1 MMGIGQPLPPSWN
14 WFLKRRLQM
23 GFIMDGLDAE
33 TYDRKY
39 ADSQLVARIIGYF
52 RPQST
57 MMLFVS
63 VLVLLNSLMDTAYPL
78 LIARSLDTLA
88 ADKSLQTI
96 AILVAVILVTGI
108 FSWIFNFLRQR
119 YTARSVGNVVLN
131 LQQDA
136 FAAIVARDMSFYD
149 EYPSGKIVSRV
160 TSDTGQFAT
169 VVTLTLNLLSQL
181 LLFFLIAAVLFYINM
196 RLALLALTIT
206 PIIICIALGFRWIAR
221 RTTRRS
227 QRSLARVNSN
237 VQEVISGITVAK
249 NFRQE
254 QNMYDEFKK
263 VNEQSYHVNVRSG
276 FVYNGVFPLLFLVAN
291 IGTTIVVYFGGLN
304 VLSGGISAGEWF
316 LFVQSIGILWFPLTS
331 IASFWS
337 QFQLGLS
344 ASERVFALIDAE
356 PRVQQVDQQPVPRL
370 DGRIEFKDV
379 FFQYTEQQ
387 TVLAG
392 FNLTIKAG
400 ETVALVGHTGA
411 GKSSLGKLV
420 ARFYEF
426 QGGEILI
433 DGRDIRT
440 FDLHAYHRLLGIVPQ
455 VPFLFSGTVADNI
468 RYARPQATDEEVA
481 AVAQNIGWGDWLEAL
496 PNGLE
501 TEVGEEGKA
510 LSLGQRQLVA
520 LARVLLQDPS
530 IIILDEATASVDPLT
545 EAQIQEGL
553 DLVLQHRTA
562 ILIAHR
568 LSTVR
573 HADRII
579 VLDRGRIVEE
589 GNHNALM
596 NQGGHYAQLY
606 NTYFRHQSPDYKPGE
621 GFVPVTQV

>member
-1 MMGIGQPLPPSWN
+1 
-14 WFLKRRLQM
+14 M

-33 TYDRKY
+33 TYDRTY
-39 ADSQLVARIIGYF
+39 DDRQLVSRIIGYF
-52 RPQST
+52 RPQLNT
-57 MMLFVS
+57 MLFVA
-63 VLVLLNSLMDTAYPL
+63 VLVVLNSLMDTAFPIL
-78 LIARSLDTLA
+78 VAHSLDTLA
-88 ADKSLQTI
+88 SVQTVQTI
-96 AILVAVILVTGI
+96 SLLVGTILITGV
-108 FSWIFNFLRQR
+108 FSWVFNFMRQR

-136 FAAIVARDMSFYD
+136 FSAIVARDMSFYD

-160 TSDTGQFAT
+160 TSDTENFAT

-181 LLFFLIAAVLFYINM
+181 LLFFLIAGVLFYINA
-196 RLALLALTIT
+196 RLALLALTIM
-206 PIIICIALGFRWIAR
+206 PLIIAIALGFRWVAR

-227 QRSLARVNSN
+227 QRSLARVNAS
-237 VQEVISGITVAK
+237 VQEAISGITVAK

-254 QNMYDEFKK
+254 QNMYDEFRK
-263 VNEQSYHVNVRSG
+263 VNKQSYHVNVRSG

-304 VLSGGISAGEWF
+304 VLDRSISAGDWF

-356 PRVQQVDQQPVPRL
+356 PRVQQIDNRPVPQL
-370 DGRIEFKDV
+370 EGRIEFKDV
-379 FFQYTEQQ
+379 FFRYTDQQ
-387 TVLAG
+387 TVLVG
-392 FNLTIKAG
+392 FNLTIRAG

-411 GKSSLGKLV
+411 GKSSIGRLV

-426 QGGEILI
+426 QGGQLLI
-433 DGRDIRT
+433 DDQDIRT
-440 FDLHAYHRLLGIVPQ
+440 FDLHDYHRQLGIVPQ

-468 RYARPQATDEEVA
+468 RYTRPDASEAEVEA
-481 AVAQNIGWGDWLEAL
+481 IAQRIGYGDWLDAL
-496 PNGLE
+496 PDGLQ

-510 LSLGQRQLVA
+510 LSMGQRQLVA
-520 LARVLLQDPS
+520 LARVLLQSPS
-530 IIILDEATASVDPLT
+530 IIVLDEATASVDPLT

-553 DLVLQHRTA
+553 DLVLQNRTA

-568 LSTVR
+568 LSTIR

-579 VLDRGRIVEE
+579 VLNRGQIVEE
-589 GNHNALM
+589 GNHEMLM
-596 NQGGHYAQLY
+596 RQGGHYAHLY
-606 NTYFRHQSPDYKPGE
+606 NTYFRHQSPDYQPGE
-621 GFVPVTQV
+621 GFVPVHIALSE

>member
-1 MMGIGQPLPPSWN
+1 
-14 WFLKRRLQM
+14 M
-23 GFIMDGLDAE
+23 GFIMDGLDEE

-39 ADSQLVARIIGYF
+39 DDRQLVARIIGYF
-52 RPQST
+52 RPQLQ
-57 MMLFVS
+57 MMLFVALLV
-63 VLVLLNSLMDTAYPL
+63 VLTSLMDTAFPI
-78 LIARSLDTLA
+78 LIARSLDTLTTTQSA
-88 ADKSLQTI
+88 QSTVLLVVI
-96 AILVAVILVTGI
+96 ILITGVL
-108 FSWIFNFLRQR
+108 SWTFNFLRQR
-119 YTARSVGNVVLN
+119 YTARSVGNVVLA

-160 TSDTGQFAT
+160 TSDTEKFAT

-181 LLFFLIAAVLFYINM
+181 LLFFLIAAVLFYINA

-206 PIIICIALGFRWIAR
+206 PAIVAIALGFRWIAR

-227 QRSLARVNSN
+227 QRSLARVNAN
-237 VQEVISGITVAK
+237 VQEAISGITVAK

-254 QNMYDEFKK
+254 QNMYDAFKK
-263 VNEQSYHVNVRSG
+263 VNQQSYYVNVRSG

-291 IGTTIVVYFGGLN
+291 VGTTIVIYFGGLN
-304 VLSGGISAGEWF
+304 VLNGTISAGEWF

-356 PRVQQVDQQPVPRL
+356 PRVRQIDHQPVPRL
-370 DGRIEFKDV
+370 EGRIEFKDI

-392 FNLTIKAG
+392 FNLVINAG

-426 QGGEILI
+426 QGGELLI
-433 DGRDIRT
+433 DGHDIRT
-440 FDLHAYHRLLGIVPQ
+440 FDLQAYHRQLGVVPQ

-468 RYARPQATDEEVA
+468 RYARPEASDEEVDE
-481 AVAQNIGWGDWLEAL
+481 VAQYIGWGDWLEAL
-496 PNGLE
+496 PDGLN

-510 LSLGQRQLVA
+510 LSMGQRQLVA

-530 IIILDEATASVDPLT
+530 IIVFDEATASVDPLT

-553 DLVLQHRTA
+553 DLVLENRTA
-562 ILIAHR
+562 IVIAHR
-568 LSTVR
+568 LSTIR
-573 HADRII
+573 HANRII
-579 VLDRGRIVEE
+579 VLSRGEIVEE
-589 GNHNALM
+589 GNHDALIA
-596 NQGGHYAQLY
+596 QGGHYAQLY
-606 NTYFRHQSPDYKPGE
+606 NTLFRHQSPDYRPGE
-621 GFVPVTQV
+621 GFIPVLIPVSGSD

>member
-1 MMGIGQPLPPSWN
+1 MTGLTPLLELVST
-14 WFLKRRLQM
+14 KEIYM

-52 RPQST
+52 RPQLRIR
-57 MMLFVS
+57 LFGAGLV
-63 VLVLLNSLMDTAYPL
+63 VLSSLMDTAYPL
-78 LIARSLDTLA
+78 LMARSLDTLA

-160 TSDTGQFAT
+160 TSDTEQFAT
-169 VVTLTLNLLSQL
+169 VVMLTLNLLSQL
-181 LLFFLIAAVLFYINM
+181 LLFFLIAAVLFYINT

-254 QNMYDEFKK
+254 QNMDYTLKK

-304 VLSGGISAGEWF
+304 VLDRSISAGEWF
-316 LFVQSIGILWFPLTS
+316 LFVQSIGILWLPLTS
-331 IASFWS
+331 IASFLC
-337 QFQLGLS
+337 QIQRGLS

-356 PRVQQVDQQPVPRL
+356 PRVRQIDQQPVQRL
-370 DGRIEFKDV
+370 AGRVEFKGV
-379 FFQYTEQQ
+379 FFQYTDQQ

-392 FNLTIKAG
+392 FSLTIKAG

-426 QGGEILI
+426 QGGQILI

-440 FDLHAYHRLLGIVPQ
+440 FDLQSYHRQLGIVPQ
-455 VPFLFSGTVADNI
+455 VPFLFSGTVTDNI
-468 RYARPQATDEEVA
+468 RYARPEATDEQIA
-481 AVAQNIGWGDWLEAL
+481 KVAQHIGWGDWLDAL
-496 PNGLE
+496 PDGLD

-510 LSLGQRQLVA
+510 LSMGQRQLVA
-520 LARVLLQDPS
+520 LARVLL
-530 IIILDEATASVDPLT
+530 
-545 EAQIQEGL
+545 
-553 DLVLQHRTA
+553 
-562 ILIAHR
+562 
-568 LSTVR
+568 
-573 HADRII
+573 
-579 VLDRGRIVEE
+579 
-589 GNHNALM
+589 
-596 NQGGHYAQLY
+596 
-606 NTYFRHQSPDYKPGE
+606 
-621 GFVPVTQV
+621 

>member
-1 MMGIGQPLPPSWN
+1 
-14 WFLKRRLQM
+14 M

-33 TYDRKY
+33 TYDRSY
-39 ADSQLVARIIGYF
+39 DDRQLVSRIIRYF
-52 RPQST
+52 RPQLT
-57 MMLFVS
+57 IMLFVA
-63 VLVLLNSLMDTAYPL
+63 VLVVLNSLMDTAFPI
-78 LIARSLDTLA
+78 LIAHSLDTLA
-88 ADKSLQTI
+88 AAQTVQTI
-96 AILVAVILVTGI
+96 SVLVVTILVTGVL
-108 FSWIFNFLRQR
+108 SWIFNFLRQR
-119 YTARSVGNVVLN
+119 NTARAVGNVVLN

-160 TSDTGQFAT
+160 TSDTENFAT

-181 LLFFLIAAVLFYINM
+181 LLFVLIAAVLFYINT

-206 PIIICIALGFRWIAR
+206 PAIVVIALGFRWIAR
-221 RTTRRS
+221 RATQRS
-227 QRSLARVNSN
+227 QRSLARVNAN
-237 VQEVISGITVAK
+237 VQEAISGITVAK

-254 QNMYDEFKK
+254 QNMYDAFKK

-304 VLSGGISAGEWF
+304 VLDHTITAGDWF

-356 PRVQQVDQQPVPRL
+356 PRVQQIDDQAVPRL
-370 DGRIEFKDV
+370 AGRIDFKDM

-400 ETVALVGHTGA
+400 ETIALVGHTGA
-411 GKSSLGKLV
+411 GKSSLGRLV

-426 QGGEILI
+426 QGGQLLI
-433 DGRDIRT
+433 DGHDIRA
-440 FDLHAYHRLLGIVPQ
+440 FDLSAYHRQLGIVPQ
-455 VPFLFSGTVADNI
+455 SPFLFSGTVADNI
-468 RYARPQATDEEVA
+468 RYAHPAASDAEVA
-481 AVAQNIGWGDWLEAL
+481 AVAQRIGYGDWLEAL
-496 PNGLE
+496 PNGLQ

-510 LSLGQRQLVA
+510 LSMGQRQLVA

-553 DLVLQHRTA
+553 DLVLQDRTA

-568 LSTVR
+568 LSTIR

-579 VLDRGRIVEE
+579 VLDSGKIVEE
-589 GNHNALM
+589 GSHDILM
-596 NQGGHYAQLY
+596 EQGGHYAHLY
-606 NTYFRHQSPDYKPGE
+606 NTYFRHQSPDYQPGQ
-621 GFVPVTQV
+621 GFIPVRIALAE

>member
-1 MMGIGQPLPPSWN
+1 
-14 WFLKRRLQM
+14 M

-57 MMLFVS
+57 MMLFVA
-63 VLVLLNSLMDTAYPL
+63 VLVILNSLMDTAYPL

-88 ADKSLQTI
+88 ADRSLQTI

-160 TSDTGQFAT
+160 TSDTEHFAT

-196 RLALLALTIT
+196 RLALLTLTIT
-206 PIIICIALGFRWIAR
+206 PIIICIALAFRWIAR

-254 QNMYDEFKK
+254 QNMYNEFKK

-304 VLSGGISAGEWF
+304 VLDRSISAGEWF
-316 LFVQSIGILWFPLTS
+316 LFVQSIGILWLPLTS

-356 PRVQQVDQQPVPRL
+356 PRVRQIDQQPVQRL
-370 DGRIEFKDV
+370 AGRIEFKDV
-379 FFQYTEQQ
+379 FFQYTDQQ
-387 TVLAG
+387 TVLVG

-426 QGGEILI
+426 QGGQILI

-440 FDLHAYHRLLGIVPQ
+440 FDLQAYHRQMGIVPQ
-455 VPFLFSGTVADNI
+455 VPFLFSGSVADNI
-468 RYARPQATDEEVA
+468 RYARPEATDEEVA
-481 AVAQNIGWGDWLEAL
+481 GVAQRIGWGDWLVAL
-496 PNGLE
+496 PDGLD

-510 LSLGQRQLVA
+510 LSMGQRQLVA
-520 LARVLLQDPS
+520 LARVLLQNPS

-553 DLVLQHRTA
+553 DLVLQDRTA
-562 ILIAHR
+562 IIIAHR
-568 LSTVR
+568 LSTIR

-579 VLDRGRIVEE
+579 VLERGRIVEE
-589 GNHNALM
+589 GSHDVLM
-596 NQGGHYAQLY
+596 GQGGHYAHLY
-606 NTYFRHQSPDYKPGE
+606 NTYFRHQSPDYQPGE
-621 GFVPVTQV
+621 GFVPVRVPLTERKL